1 MTGIV
6 TILGL
11 IVIVALGFF
20 LFDENDWW
28 NP

>member
-11 IVIVALGFF
+11 IAVVALGFF

>member
-11 IVIVALGFF
+11 IVIVALGFL